1 MSLVFTVKGTSKQTS
16 IVLSF
21 VGKAKHVSLDPFI
34 KFKLSVAKTKKR
46 KERASKQKLK
56 IKRLPSR
63 SKSVLAIPE
72 RLELKI
78 SFGQPTMVAD
88 KTSHCPMASPL

>member
-1 MSLVFTVKGTSKQTS
+1 MSLIFTVKGTSEQTS

-34 KFKLSVAKTKKR
+34 KFELSTKTKKR
-46 KERASKQKLK
+46 KKRASKQKLK
-56 IKRLPSR
+56 IKRLSSR

>member
-1 MSLVFTVKGTSKQTS
+1 MSLVFTVKGTSEQTS

-21 VGKAKHVSLDPFI
+21 VGKAKHVSLNPFI
-34 KFKLSVAKTKKR
+34 KFELSTKTKKR
-46 KERASKQKLK
+46 KKRASKQKLK
-56 IKRLPSR
+56 IKRLSSR

>member
-1 MSLVFTVKGTSKQTS
+1 MSLVFTVKGTSEQTS

-34 KFKLSVAKTKKR
+34 KFELSTKTKKR
-46 KERASKQKLK
+46 KKRASKQKLK
-56 IKRLPSR
+56 IKRLSSR

-78 SFGQPTMVAD
+78 SFGQPTMVAE
-88 KTSHCPMASPL
+88 KTFHCPMASPL

>member
-1 MSLVFTVKGTSKQTS
+1 MSLIFTVKGTSEQTS

-34 KFKLSVAKTKKR
+34 KFELSTKTKKR
-46 KERASKQKLK
+46 KKRASKQKLK
-56 IKRLPSR
+56 IKRLSSR
-63 SKSVLAIPE
+63 SKSVLAIAE

-78 SFGQPTMVAD
+78 SLGQPTIVAE
-88 KTSHCPMASPL
+88 KTFHCPMASPL

>member
-1 MSLVFTVKGTSKQTS
+1 MSLVFTVKGTSEQTS

-21 VGKAKHVSLDPFI
+21 VGKAKHVSLNPFI
-34 KFKLSVAKTKKR
+34 KFELSTKTKKR
-46 KERASKQKLK
+46 KKRASKQKLK
-56 IKRLPSR
+56 IKRLSSR

-88 KTSHCPMASPL
+88 KTFHCPMASPL

>member
-1 MSLVFTVKGTSKQTS
+1 MSLVFTVKGTSEQTS

-34 KFKLSVAKTKKR
+34 KFELSTKTKKR
-46 KERASKQKLK
+46 KKRASKQKLK
-56 IKRLPSR
+56 IKRLSSR

-88 KTSHCPMASPL
+88 KTFHCPMASPL

>member
-1 MSLVFTVKGTSKQTS
+1 MSLVFTVKGTSEQTS

-21 VGKAKHVSLDPFI
+21 VGKAKHVSLNPFI
-34 KFKLSVAKTKKR
+34 KFELSTKTKKR
-46 KERASKQKLK
+46 KKRASKQKLK
-56 IKRLPSR
+56 IKRLSSR

-88 KTSHCPMASPL
+88 KTFHCPMAAPL

>member
-1 MSLVFTVKGTSKQTS
+1 MSLVFTVKGTSEQTS

-34 KFKLSVAKTKKR
+34 KFELSTKTKKR
-46 KERASKQKLK
+46 KKRASKQKLK
-56 IKRLPSR
+56 IKRLSSR